1 MAVLPNT
8 ITTADIN
15 AALDVELAS
24 KFNAEFSKL
33 REFMGIFG
41 VERAHAGQALYQ
53 LTVTGNLNN
62 TIVAEGDE
70 VPLSKYTVAKNPVGE
85 LGVYPYRKLTTA
97 QAILKNGYV
106 GAIARTDEKMLAQ
119 VRTVVLSEFID
130 AVYDGSVSGTAA
142 NLQEAIAK
150 AGASALDAVEQAGDA
165 ASGLVFFVNRQDAA
179 AYLAQAPITTQNV
192 FGMTYLENFLG
203 AERVFITSFID
214 AGNVVCT
221 TIDNIHLFAVDWSA
235 LAESGLEYYPTD
247 EGLIGIHHEGNYA
260 RTSSETFILAGV
272 KLFPE
277 VSNYIV
283 KYEISE
289 G

>member
-1 MAVLPNT
+1 MAVLTNT

-41 VERAHAGQALYQ
+41 VERAHAGQALYK
-53 LTVTGNLNN
+53 LTVTGSLSGA
-62 TIVAEGDE
+62 TVAEGDE
-70 VPLSKYTVAKNPVGE
+70 VPLSKYTVTKTPVGE
-85 LGVYPYRKLTTA
+85 IEISPFRKLTTA

-119 VRTVVLSEFID
+119 VRQAIMQSFFGMLGAGVVPVNVE
-130 AVYDGSVSGTAA
+130 

-150 AGASALDAVEQAGDA
+150 AGAAALDAVEQAGDT
-165 ASGLVFFVNRQDAA
+165 ASGLVYFINRQVAA
-179 AYLAQAPITTQNV
+179 DYLANAPITMQNV

-203 AERVFITSFID
+203 AERVFVSSYVPSN
-214 AGNVVCT
+214 AVYCT
-221 TIDNIHLFAVDWSA
+221 PIENIHLYGADWSA

-247 EGLIGIHHEGNYA
+247 EGLVGIHHEGNYA
-260 RTSSETFILAGV
+260 RTSSETFILMGA

-277 VSNYIV
+277 VTNYITSA
-283 KYEISE
+283 IITE